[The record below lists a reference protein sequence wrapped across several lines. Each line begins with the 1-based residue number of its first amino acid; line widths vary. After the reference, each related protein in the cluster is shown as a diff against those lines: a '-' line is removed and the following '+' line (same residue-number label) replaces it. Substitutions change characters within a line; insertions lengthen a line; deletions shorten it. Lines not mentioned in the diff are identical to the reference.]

1 MHKHINIRIKQAI
14 AKEMMIGFVFYTNTV
29 EVVAAL
35 EVVKNVDSLL
45 VIHIDIRVST
55 DKD

>member
-1 MHKHINIRIKQAI
+1 MIKHINIRIKQAI
-14 AKEMMIGFVFYTNTV
+14 AKEIMIGFVFYTNTV